1 MLGIRLVGAPRY
13 FAVRQFKQF
22 HAMPSDDS
30 SASNSDK
37 TNAPPLKALAG
48 EKTGALAPSDSV
60 ATAAERMRELDT
72 ESLPV
77 AEDRKL
83 VGVIEEKNPDIAIA
97 AKGHDPHTW
106 SVGEIMN
113 RDAVFCY
120 EDEDCEAAKRTMEE
134 RGLDYLPVVDRH
146 MRIVAIF
153 EREELTRKT
162 DQMR

>member
-1 MLGIRLVGAPRY
+1 MPTNDTSVSNLGEGA
-13 FAVRQFKQF
+13 
-22 HAMPSDDS
+22 D
-30 SASNSDK
+30 
-37 TNAPPLKALAG
+37 PPQLKALAG

-83 VGVIEEKNPDIAIA
+83 VGVVDQRNPDCKIGG
-97 AKGHDPHTW
+97 KGHDPHAW
-106 SVGEIMN
+106 QVGEIMS
-113 RDAVFCY
+113 RDIPFCY
-120 EDEDCEAAKRTMEE
+120 EDEDCEAAKRMMEE

-153 EREELTRKT
+153 EREELARKT
-162 DQMR
+162 EEAQ